1 MLTAKKM
8 KEYIDKYGI
17 TYGEISEGTGVP
29 ISTVQ
34 KIFGGIVKKP
44 RRETLENL
52 SGFFLQFMKDG
63 SGFVAEQSG
72 FNTVYSKGSSAVD
85 TREGLSSGVLY
96 TQSGYTFNDY
106 SHLKLPEG
114 VRVEV
119 LDGRLIRMDAPT
131 TRHQVIAGEIYRL
144 ASNFIRASHGKCIPL
159 ISPVDVRLEY
169 KDDGSDMTI
178 FEPDV
183 IIVCDKK
190 KIEGLKTVNGS
201 PDFVVEVASP
211 SSRKYDM
218 NDKMN
223 KYRTSGVREF
233 WLVDYDRNKIIKYTF
248 EGDGDIFIYTFDDVV
263 PVEIYDGKL
272 AIDFGEIKEY
282 IESIF

>member
-52 SGFFLQFMKDG
+52 SSFFLQFMKDG
-63 SGFVAEQSG
+63 SGFVA
-72 FNTVYSKGSSAVD
+72 FI
-85 TREGLSSGVLY
+85 
-96 TQSGYTFNDY
+96 DY

-190 KIEGLKTVNGS
+190 KN
-201 PDFVVEVASP
+201 
-211 SSRKYDM
+211 R
-218 NDKMN
+218 
-223 KYRTSGVREF
+223 RTEDSE
-233 WLVDYDRNKIIKYTF
+233 WK
-248 EGDGDIFIYTFDDVV
+248 
-263 PVEIYDGKL
+263 
-272 AIDFGEIKEY
+272 
-282 IESIF
+282 S